1 MMKTIK
7 KYMKLYKRLSAQS
20 LKTLMEYKV
29 DFLIGLSG
37 FLVSQVIGILTL
49 NIIFNQI
56 PVLNGW
62 NYNQVL
68 LVYAMAQIPRG
79 LDHMLA
85 DNLWLLSNRII
96 VRSEFDKYLL
106 KPINP
111 LFYLLA
117 EKFQTDAFGELIIG
131 ICLLCY
137 SVINLRLKITF
148 TYVILFLVFI
158 VCGTIIYTGI
168 KLLFSSLAFWFKTS
182 DGILG
187 MVYSMSDF
195 AKYPISIYPSFIRGI
210 ISFIIP
216 FAFTAYFPAAYFLNK
231 ESVTMCVFGLM
242 ICTIT
247 ISMISLKVWYE
258 GIKVYEGAG
267 N

>member
-7 KYMKLYKRLSAQS
+7 KYLKLYRRLSAQS
-20 LKTLMEYKV
+20 LQTLMEYKV

-49 NIIFNQI
+49 NIIFNKI
-56 PVLNGW
+56 PELNGW

-68 LVYAMAQIPRG
+68 LVYAIAQIPRG
-79 LDHMLA
+79 LDHMLT

-137 SVINLRLKITF
+137 SVNNLGIKLRFVYLGIF
-148 TYVILFLVFI
+148 IVFI
-158 VCGTIIYTGI
+158 ICGTIIYTGI
-168 KLLFSSLAFWFKTS
+168 KLIFSSLAFWFKTS

-187 MVYSMSDF
+187 IVYSVSDF
-195 AKYPISIYPSFIRGI
+195 AKYPISIYPGFIRGI
-210 ISFIIP
+210 ITFVIP
-216 FAFTAYFPAAYFLNK
+216 FAFTAYFPAAYFLKK
-231 ESVTMCVFGLM
+231 ESVIVCTVGL
-242 ICTIT
+242 ILCTCILST
-247 ISMISLKVWYE
+247 IALKVWHE
-258 GIKVYEGAG
+258 GLEVYEGAG